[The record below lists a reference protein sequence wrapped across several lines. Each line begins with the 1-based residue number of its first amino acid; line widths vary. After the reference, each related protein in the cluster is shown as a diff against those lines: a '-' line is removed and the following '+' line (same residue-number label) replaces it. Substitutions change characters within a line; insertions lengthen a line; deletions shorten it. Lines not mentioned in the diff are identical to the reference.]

1 VTSDNYQ
8 GAAAGW
14 AGGAALVYG
23 PIAVKLI
30 ARSPVALT
38 DARVLDIGAGT
49 GVSEAPLRG
58 AGAATAIGVDLSHD
72 MLAWERASRCPA
84 VVGDVMQ
91 LPFPNAR
98 FDAAIASF
106 VLNHLDDPVGCLIEL
121 VRVLRPGGAV
131 LATVYANSSQSANR
145 NAVDVVARA
154 HGWNPPEWYRDLK
167 ATAAPRLG
175 EVAPMTAAAEAAQ
188 LVDIDVTEAAVDV
201 NVSDPAALV
210 DYRFGQAHFAD
221 WLGDL
226 DPDQRTRARTAAIA
240 AIAETME
247 PYRPRVIFLAART
260 ELSRR

>member
-1 VTSDNYQ
+1 MTSDNYQ

-23 PIAVKLI
+23 PIAAQSI

-38 DARVLDIGAGT
+38 DACALDVGAGT
-49 GVSEAPLRG
+49 GVSEAPLLA
-58 AGAATAIGVDLSHD
+58 AGAAAVIGVDLSHD
-72 MLAWERASRCPA
+72 MLVWARASRCPSA
-84 VVGDVMQ
+84 VGDVMC

-106 VLNHLDDPVGCLIEL
+106 VLNHLDEPVGGLVEL
-121 VRVLRPGGAV
+121 ARVLRPGGAV

-145 NAVDVVARA
+145 DAVDVVARA
-154 HGWNPPEWYRDLK
+154 HGWSPPEWYRDLK

-175 EVAPMTAAAEAAQ
+175 KVAPMTAAAEAAQ

-201 NVSDPAALV
+201 NLSDPAALV

-221 WLGDL
+221 WLAHLG
-226 DPDQRTRARTAAIA
+226 PDQRTRARAAAIA

-247 PYRPRVIFLAART
+247 PYRPRVIFLAAR
-260 ELSRR
+260 SAC